1 MFDIV
6 FFFFIC
12 RMHNELKEKILSV
25 LTSCVLVL
33 VVIGGLVMIYPNY
46 RRSESL
52 KRQNAEL
59 QETIDRKK
67 REIALLQENQLRFQ
81 KDADFVE
88 MIARQNRRVLPGE
101 LVFTFGKE

>member
-1 MFDIV
+1 MFDII
-6 FFFFIC
+6 FFDIIC
-12 RMHNELKEKILSV
+12 HMHNELKEKILSV

>member
-1 MFDIV
+1 MQIEF
-6 FFFFIC
+6 
-12 RMHNELKEKILSV
+12 KEKILSV